1 MKDFIWPFSF
11 TITND
16 GYVRCGTHDH
26 CSGMYFLDELK
37 SMKSAIEKTLKLY
50 EKESITDSYVKL
62 ADEKAM
68 KEEFSCHS
76 GATTK
81 RKTIKAEDDL
91 YLIKDMVSGLLK
103 IGRSK
108 DAKKRL
114 KQLQSANGHKLEL
127 LCVIKKKGNIEDK
140 LHEKFS
146 ELNTNGEWYKYSE
159 DIINE
164 YTSLGGTILI
174 ESISKNIE
182 IENFVERMY
191 KLYPTKCPV
200 RNITTGKSYKDKQR
214 IKALLK
220 HYSMNDI
227 EKVFKKEINDKLG
240 KHPLKNLSTFLN
252 NFPDP
257 NDLFSSVNMGYPQS
271 IDDVKTDDIQP
282 TFAYFQHWVANKM
295 YRVWENLRG
304 RWPNNEAEY
313 KKIAEHTKGGVNGLC
328 YVVLVF
334 NRDGWDEYKDDR
346 GFVFTYFNYIKA
358 NGLYKE

>member
-1 MKDFIWPFSF
+1 MNKNDYIHIQAFMVSDLKLSGNRLIIYALIHGYCKDGIHEFICSLKYLCEW
-11 TITND
+11 TNLSRNT
-16 GYVRCGTHDH
+16 VI
-26 CSGMYFLDELK
+26 SVLK
-37 SMKSAIEKTLKLY
+37 SLVDEGLIIKREFTVNNVKSCAYRLGSAEIAPLVQKLDGGSAKTAPNNINNNINK
-50 EKESITDSYVKL
+50 EIDTNVSKES
-62 ADEKAM
+62 
-68 KEEFSCHS
+68 
-76 GATTK
+76 
-81 RKTIKAEDDL
+81 
-91 YLIKDMVSGLLK
+91 
-103 IGRSK
+103 
-108 DAKKRL
+108 
-114 KQLQSANGHKLEL
+114 N
-127 LCVIKKKGNIEDK
+127 
-140 LHEKFS
+140 
-146 ELNTNGEWYKYSE
+146 
-159 DIINE
+159 
-164 YTSLGGTILI
+164 
-174 ESISKNIE
+174 
-182 IENFVERMY
+182 ENFVERMY

-257 NDLFSSVNMGYPQS
+257 NDLFSIANMGYPQS
-271 IDDVKTDDIQP
+271 VDDVKTEDIQP

-313 KKIAEHTKGGVNGLC
+313 KQIAEHTKGGVNGLC

-346 GFVFTYFNYIKA
+346 GFVFTYLNYIKA